1 MQATLVS
8 QVFLPLAL
16 FIIMLS
22 VGMSLKL
29 TDFVRVARQPVPVFL
44 GILTQLLMLPL
55 LGWIVVQLFALPP
68 LLAAGLMI
76 LTFAPGGATS
86 NAITLL
92 ARGDAALS
100 VSLTAVNSLI
110 IPFTLPLLTALML
123 AWLSL
128 ETTLIRFPVAQAI
141 GQMLLITLLP
151 VALGML
157 FSHYYPELNRKLRA
171 LFRSLALILMLM
183 TVLLLVVSS
192 WDRLTVLLPQ
202 LAVPVLVLVL
212 AAMSLGYI
220 FARLVGL
227 EEPQQ
232 ITLLV
237 EVGLQNAGTALLVT
251 STLLQSP
258 EMSASALVYGVLM
271 QVPALLLIVWRNRI
285 WLFGLLKR
293 AAVSG

>member
-22 VGMSLKL
+22 VGMSLRFA
-29 TDFVRVARQPVPVFL
+29 DFVSIARQPVPIFL
-44 GILTQLLMLPL
+44 GIFAQLLLLPV
-55 LGWIVVQLFALPP
+55 LGWIVVQLFALPV

-92 ARGDAALS
+92 ARGDTALS
-100 VSLTAVNSLI
+100 VSLTAINSLI

-128 ETTLIRFPVAQAI
+128 ETTLIRFPVAEAI
-141 GQMLLITLLP
+141 GQMMLITLLP
-151 VALGML
+151 VILGML
-157 FSHYYPELNRKLRA
+157 FSHYFNQLGSRVQP

-183 TVLLLVVSS
+183 TVILLVVSS
-192 WDRLTVLLPQ
+192 WDRLIVLLPQ
-202 LAVPVLVLVL
+202 LALPVLVLVI
-212 AAMSLGYI
+212 AAMGLGYLL
-220 FARLVGL
+220 ARLVGL
-227 EEPQQ
+227 GEAQQ

-271 QVPALLLIVWRNRI
+271 QLPALLLIVWRNRM
-285 WLFGLLKR
+285 WLFGLFKR

>member
-8 QVFLPLAL
+8 QVFLPMAL

-29 TDFVRVARQPVPVFL
+29 IDFYRVFRFPKAMML
-44 GILTQLLMLPL
+44 GMCGQLICLPL
-55 LGWIVVQLFALPP
+55 LGWLIVSLFNLPV

-76 LTFAPGGATS
+76 LTLAPGGATS

-100 VSLTAVNSLI
+100 VSLTAVNSVI
-110 IPFTLPLLTALML
+110 VPFTLPLLAVFIFHL
-123 AWLSL
+123 LSMGS
-128 ETTLIRFPVAQAI
+128 TQIDFPVMQTI
-141 GQMLLITLLP
+141 LQMLLITLLP
-151 VALGML
+151 VMLGML
-157 FSHYYPELNRKLRA
+157 AGYFFPKLTLRYSGF
-171 LFRSLALILMLM
+171 FRSLAMVLMVM
-183 TVLLLVVSS
+183 TVILLVVTS
-192 WDRLTVLLPQ
+192 WPRLVLVLPQ
-202 LAVPVLVLVL
+202 LALPVVTLVLS
-212 AAMSLGYI
+212 AMAVGYLL
-220 FARLVGL
+220 ARLAGL
-227 EEPQQ
+227 TDAKQ

-271 QVPALLLIVWRNRI
+271 QIPALVLIAWRNKAF
-285 WLFGLLKR
+285 LMGATKGESL
-293 AAVSG
+293 S

>member
-8 QVFLPLAL
+8 QIFLPFAL

-29 TDFVRVARQPVPVFL
+29 SDFMRVARQPVPVFL
-44 GILTQLLMLPL
+44 GILTQLLMLPV
-55 LGWIVVQLFALPP
+55 LGWIVVQLFSLPP

-100 VSLTAVNSLI
+100 VSLTAINSLI
-110 IPFTLPLLTALML
+110 IPFTLPLLTALIL
-123 AWLSL
+123 SWLSL
-128 ETTLIRFPVAQAI
+128 EATLIRFPVAQAI
-141 GQMLLITLLP
+141 GQMILITLLP
-151 VALGML
+151 VILGML
-157 FSHYYPELNRKLRA
+157 FSQYCSELNRKLRA

-183 TVLLLVVSS
+183 TVILLVVSS

-202 LAVPVLVLVL
+202 LALPVLVLVL
-212 AAMSLGYI
+212 AAMSLGYVL
-220 FARLVGL
+220 ARLVGL
-227 EEPQQ
+227 DEPQQ

-271 QVPALLLIVWRNRI
+271 QLPALLLIAWRNRF
-285 WLFGLLKR
+285 WLFGILKQLS
-293 AAVSG
+293 VSN

>member
-8 QVFLPLAL
+8 QIFLPFAL

-29 TDFVRVARQPVPVFL
+29 SDFMRVARQPVPVFL
-44 GILTQLLMLPL
+44 GILTQLLMLPV
-55 LGWIVVQLFALPP
+55 LGWIVVQLFNLPP

-100 VSLTAVNSLI
+100 VSLTAINSLI
-110 IPFTLPLLTALML
+110 IPFTLPLLTALIL
-123 AWLSL
+123 SWLSL
-128 ETTLIRFPVAQAI
+128 EATLIRFPVAQAI
-141 GQMLLITLLP
+141 GQMILITLLP
-151 VALGML
+151 VILGML
-157 FSHYYPELNRKLRA
+157 FSQYCSELNRKLRA

-183 TVLLLVVSS
+183 TVILLVVSS

-202 LAVPVLVLVL
+202 LALPVLVLVL
-212 AAMSLGYI
+212 AAMSLGYVL
-220 FARLVGL
+220 ARLVGL
-227 EEPQQ
+227 DEPQQ

-271 QVPALLLIVWRNRI
+271 QLPALLLIAWRNRF
-285 WLFGLLKR
+285 WLFGILKQLS
-293 AAVSG
+293 VGN

>member
-8 QVFLPLAL
+8 QIFLPLAL
-16 FIIMLS
+16 FVIMLS

-29 TDFVRVARQPVPVFL
+29 SDFVRVARQPVPVFL

-55 LGWIVVQLFALPP
+55 LGWIVVQLFNLPP

-100 VSLTAVNSLI
+100 VSLTAINSLI
-110 IPFTLPLLTALML
+110 IPFTLPLLTALIL
-123 AWLSL
+123 TWLSL
-128 ETTLIRFPVAQAI
+128 ESTLVRFPVIQAI
-141 GQMLLITLLP
+141 GQMVLITLLP
-151 VALGML
+151 VVLGML
-157 FSHYYPELNRKLRA
+157 FGQYCPNLNHKLRS

-183 TVLLLVVSS
+183 TVILLVVSS
-192 WDRLTVLLPQ
+192 WDRLIVLLPQ
-202 LAVPVLVLVL
+202 LALPVLILVL

-220 FARLVGL
+220 LARMLGL
-227 EEPQQ
+227 DEPQQ

-271 QVPALLLIVWRNRI
+271 QLPAMLLIVWRNRA
-285 WLFGLLKR
+285 WLFGVLKQL
-293 AAVSG
+293 AVSS

>member
-8 QVFLPLAL
+8 QIFLPLVL
-16 FIIMLS
+16 FVIMLS
-22 VGMSLKL
+22 VGMSLRL
-29 TDFVRVARQPVPVFL
+29 TDFMRVASQPIAVIL

-55 LGWIVVQLFALPP
+55 LGWIVVQLFSLPP

-100 VSLTAVNSLI
+100 VSLTAINSLI
-110 IPFTLPLLTALML
+110 IPFTLPLLTALIL

-128 ETTLIRFPVAQAI
+128 ESTLISFPVMQAI
-141 GQMLLITLLP
+141 GQMVLITLIP
-151 VALGML
+151 VVMGML
-157 FSHYYPELNRKLRA
+157 FGQYCPNLNSRLRS

-183 TVLLLVVSS
+183 AVILLVVSS
-192 WDRLTVLLPQ
+192 WERLIVLLPQ
-202 LAVPVLVLVL
+202 LALPVLVLVL
-212 AAMSLGYI
+212 AAMSLGYWL
-220 FARLVGL
+220 ARFVCL
-227 EEPQQ
+227 EYAQQ

-271 QVPALLLIVWRNRI
+271 QLPALLLIVWRNRV
-285 WLFGLLKR
+285 WLFCWIKR
-293 AAVSG
+293 VAVSG

>member
-22 VGMSLKL
+22 VGMSLRL
-29 TDFVRVARQPVPVFL
+29 SDFVRVARQPVPVFL
-44 GILTQLLMLPL
+44 GILTQILMLPV

-100 VSLTAVNSLI
+100 VSLTAVNSVI
-110 IPFTLPLLTALML
+110 IPFTLPILTAVLL

-128 ETTLIRFPVAQAI
+128 DTTLIGFPVSQAI

-157 FSHYYPELNRKLRA
+157 FSNFYPELNHKLRA

-183 TVLLLVVSS
+183 TVVLLVVSS

-202 LAVPVLVLVL
+202 LALPVLVLVL

-220 FARLVGL
+220 MAKLVGL
-227 EEPQQ
+227 DEPQQ

-271 QVPALLLIVWRNRI
+271 QLPAMLLIVWRNRA
-285 WLFGLLKR
+285 WLFGIFKQL
-293 AAVSG
+293 AFSS